1 MGITKQFG
9 DPRGLLGRL
18 LVSGMNLG
26 HTPMAKWGFTQI
38 TVPQKGEIADIGC
51 GGGRNLRRLLE
62 RSREGHVYG
71 VDLSP
76 VSVEKS
82 RRLNRWELGK
92 RCRVYQ
98 AGARRLPFADGALD
112 LVIAFETVYFWPD
125 IVDCF
130 REVRRTLKTGGR
142 FAVINDPGDP
152 DKHWENRI
160 PNMTAYSA
168 EEIAGLMKQ
177 AGFARTR
184 ITTKKFRYCVV
195 GTV

>member
-62 RSREGHVYG
+62 RSREGHVFG

-76 VSVEKS
+76 VSVEMSCWRGKTVRSVARLGS
-82 RRLNRWELGK
+82 RPT
-92 RCRVYQ
+92 
-98 AGARRLPFADGALD
+98 ARSGGFDAER
-112 LVIAFETVYFWPD
+112 
-125 IVDCF
+125 
-130 REVRRTLKTGGR
+130 RRTPSPQKCEAGVSVDMKGHEG
-142 FAVINDPGDP
+142 AQV
-152 DKHWENRI
+152 WNRANGSFSF
-160 PNMTAYSA
+160 PLRRSPVQMVS
-168 EEIAGLMKQ
+168 
-177 AGFARTR
+177 
-184 ITTKKFRYCVV
+184 RYCWRNRFSCFLNLLC
-195 GTV
+195 GIPQARPNWG